1 MALENILKM
10 SAHRRLTQTDRSS
23 QDGRRVSTGIAERF
37 GRILERKNSAAL
49 RCGRDPGDITLMAV
63 TKTHTPEE
71 INEAIAA
78 GATDIGENRVQEL
91 LEKYDKVSPVRWHL
105 IGHLQ
110 TNKVKN
116 IIDKVVMIHSV
127 DSVRLARE
135 IDKRAA
141 AAGKTMDILIEI
153 NSAME
158 ETKSGIA
165 AGDLREITEEITAG
179 CSNVRIR
186 GIMCIPPIVADPEEA
201 RPYFREAHELFETMK
216 TWDLPEDRF
225 SPDTLSMGMSGD
237 FEVAVEEGSTIVRV
251 GSSIFGP
258 RNYR

>member
-1 MALENILKM
+1 MSLNI
-10 SAHRRLTQTDRSS
+10 QDRYR
-23 QDGRRVSTGIAERF
+23 QIE
-37 GRILERKNSAAL
+37 ERKNAAAL
-49 RCGRDPGDITLMAV
+49 RSGRSPQDVTLMAV
-63 TKTHTPEE
+63 TKTHTAAE

-91 LEKYDKVSPVRWHL
+91 LEKYDSVSPVRWHL

-110 TNKVKN
+110 TNKVRN

-127 DSVRLARE
+127 DSIKLAKE
-135 IDKRAA
+135 IDKRAGN
-141 AAGKTMDILIEI
+141 AGIVMDILIEI

-158 ETKSGIA
+158 ETKSGISA
-165 AGDLREITEEITAG
+165 DDLESLVREITTE

-186 GIMCIPPIVADPEEA
+186 GIMCIPPMAAEPEDA
-201 RPYFREAHELFETMK
+201 RPYFREARELFENMK
-216 TWDLPEDRF
+216 TWDLPSDRF
-225 SPDTLSMGMSGD
+225 CPDTLSMGMSGD
-237 FEVAVEEGSTIVRV
+237 FEVAIEEGSTIVRV

>member
-1 MALENILKM
+1 MI
-10 SAHRRLTQTDRSS
+10 
-23 QDGRRVSTGIAERF
+23 TGIAERYKQI
-37 GRILERKNSAAL
+37 RSRKDAAAI
-49 RCGRDPGDITLMAV
+49 RSGRDPEEVVLMAV

-71 INEAIAA
+71 INHAIAA
-78 GATDIGENRVQEL
+78 GATDAGENRVQEL
-91 LEKYDKVSPVRWHL
+91 VEKYDKVDPVRWHL

-110 TNKVKN
+110 TNKVRN

-127 DSVRLARE
+127 DSIRLARE
-135 IDKRAA
+135 INKRAG
-141 AAGKTMDILIEI
+141 AAGLVMDILIEI

-165 AGDLREITEEITAG
+165 AEELEELVRDITSE

-186 GIMCIPPIVADPEEA
+186 GIMCIPPIAVDPEDA
-201 RPYFREAHELFETMK
+201 RPYFREARELFEKMK
-216 TWDLPEDRF
+216 TWDLPSDRF
-225 SPDTLSMGMSGD
+225 CPDTLSMGMSGD
-237 FEVAVEEGSTIVRV
+237 FEVAIEEGATIVRV

>member
-1 MALENILKM
+1 MTIQEKF
-10 SAHRRLTQTDRSS
+10 T
-23 QDGRRVSTGIAERF
+23 E
-37 GRILERKNSAAL
+37 ILERKNAAAI
-49 RCGRDPGDITLMAV
+49 RSGRQPDDVTLLAV
-63 TKTHTPEE
+63 TKTHGADE
-71 INEAIAA
+71 INQAIAA

-91 LEKYDKVSPVRWHL
+91 MEKYDSVSPVRWHL

-127 DSVRLARE
+127 DSLKLAKE
-135 IDKRAA
+135 INKRAES
-141 AAGKTMDILIEI
+141 AGLVMDILIEI

-165 AGDLREITEEITAG
+165 AGDLKELVTEIVSECG
-179 CSNVRIR
+179 NVRVR
-186 GIMCIPPIVADPEEA
+186 GLMCIPPLAVMPEDA
-201 RPYFREAHELFETMK
+201 RPYFREAKTLFEEMK

-225 SPDTLSMGMSGD
+225 LPDVLSMGMSGD
-237 FEVAVEEGSTIVRV
+237 FEVAIEEGSTIVRV

>member
-1 MALENILKM
+1 MNIRERYLEVL
-10 SAHRRLTQTDRSS
+10 DRKNKA
-23 QDGRRVSTGIAERF
+23 AERS
-37 GRILERKNSAAL
+37 GRSPE
-49 RCGRDPGDITLMAV
+49 DVTLLAV
-63 TKTHTPEE
+63 TKTHTAEE
-71 INEAIAA
+71 INEAVDA

-91 LEKYDKVSPVRWHL
+91 LEKYDKVRPVRWHL

-127 DSVRLARE
+127 DSLKLARE
-135 IDKRAA
+135 INKRAA
-141 AAGKTMDILIEI
+141 AADLVMDVLIEI

-165 AGDLREITEEITAG
+165 SEDAEEL
-179 CSNVRIR
+179 VRSIAAECDHVKVR
-186 GIMCIPPIVADPEEA
+186 GLMCIPPLAAVPEEA
-201 RPYFREAHELFETMK
+201 RPYFKAAKELFDRMK
-216 TWDLPEDRF
+216 TWDLPEERF
-225 SPDTLSMGMSGD
+225 SPDVLSMGMSGD
-237 FEVAVEEGSTIVRV
+237 FEVAIEEGSTIVRV

>member
-1 MALENILKM
+1 MIMSLNI
-10 SAHRRLTQTDRSS
+10 TDRYR
-23 QDGRRVSTGIAERF
+23 QVE
-37 GRILERKNSAAL
+37 ERKNAAAI
-49 RCGRDPGDITLMAV
+49 RSGRAPEDVTLMAV
-63 TKTHTPEE
+63 TKTHTAAE
-71 INEAIAA
+71 INEAIDA

-91 LEKYDKVSPVRWHL
+91 LEKYDGVKPVRWHL

-127 DSVRLARE
+127 DSLRLARE
-135 IDKRAA
+135 IDKRAGN
-141 AAGKTMDILIEI
+141 AGIVMDILIEI

-165 AGDLREITEEITAG
+165 AGDLRNLAEEIAAE

-186 GIMCIPPIVADPEEA
+186 GLMCVPPIAEVPEDA
-201 RPYFREAHELFETMK
+201 RPYFREARGLFEEMK
-216 TWDLPEDRF
+216 TWDLPSDRF
-225 SPDTLSMGMSGD
+225 CPDTLSMGMSGD
-237 FEVAVEEGSTIVRV
+237 YEVAIEEGSTIVRV

>member
-1 MALENILKM
+1 MKKEVSIQM
-10 SAHRRLTQTDRSS
+10 SIQ
-23 QDGRRVSTGIAERF
+23 ERYKE
-37 GRILERKNSAAL
+37 ILERKNAAAI
-49 RCGRDPGDITLMAV
+49 RSGRSPEDVTLMAV
-63 TKTHTPEE
+63 TKTHTAAE

-78 GATDIGENRVQEL
+78 GATDAGENRVQEL
-91 LEKYDKVSPVRWHL
+91 LEKYDKTEPVRWHL

-127 DSVRLARE
+127 DSLHLARE
-135 IDKRAA
+135 INKRSA
-141 AAGKTMDILIEI
+141 AAGIVMDILIEI

-165 AGDLREITEEITAG
+165 AGDLRELVTDISEQCG
-179 CSNVRIR
+179 NLRIR
-186 GIMCIPPIVADPEEA
+186 GIMCIPPIAADPEDA
-201 RPYFREAHELFETMK
+201 RPYFRKAKELFEELK
-216 TWDLPEDRF
+216 TWDLPEDRVL
-225 SPDTLSMGMSGD
+225 PDTLSMGMSGD
-237 FEVAVEEGSTIVRV
+237 FEVAIEEGSTIVRV

>member
-1 MALENILKM
+1 MNSNMA
-10 SAHRRLTQTDRSS
+10 D
-23 QDGRRVSTGIAERF
+23 IAERY
-37 GRILERKNSAAL
+37 RQIEERKNAAAL
-49 RCGRDPGDITLMAV
+49 RSGRRPEDVVLMAV
-63 TKTHTPEE
+63 TKTHTADE
-71 INEAIAA
+71 INEAVAA

-91 LEKYDKVSPVRWHL
+91 LEKYDRVNPVRWHL

-110 TNKVKN
+110 TNKVRS

-127 DSVRLARE
+127 DSVRLAKE
-135 IDKRAA
+135 IDKRAGN
-141 AAGKTMDILIEI
+141 AGIVMDILIEI

-165 AGDLREITEEITAG
+165 AEDLRAITEEIAAE

-186 GIMCIPPIVADPEEA
+186 GIMCIPPMAAEPEDA
-201 RPYFREAHELFETMK
+201 RPYFREARELFENMK
-216 TWDLPEDRF
+216 TWDLPEERF
-225 SPDTLSMGMSGD
+225 CPDTLSMGMSGD
-237 FEVAVEEGSTIVRV
+237 FEVAIEEGSTIVRV

>member
-1 MALENILKM
+1 
-10 SAHRRLTQTDRSS
+10 
-23 QDGRRVSTGIAERF
+23 
-37 GRILERKNSAAL
+37 
-49 RCGRDPGDITLMAV
+49 MAV

-71 INEAIAA
+71 INQAIAA
-78 GATDIGENRVQEL
+78 GATDAGENRVQEL
-91 LEKYDKVSPVRWHL
+91 VEKYDKVDPVRWHL

-110 TNKVKN
+110 TNKVRN

-127 DSVRLARE
+127 DSIRLARE
-135 IDKRAA
+135 INKRAG
-141 AAGKTMDILIEI
+141 AAGLVMDILIEI

-165 AGDLREITEEITAG
+165 AEELEELVRDITSE

-186 GIMCIPPIVADPEEA
+186 GIMCIPPIAVDPEDA
-201 RPYFREAHELFETMK
+201 RPYFREARELFEKMK
-216 TWDLPEDRF
+216 TWDLPSDRF
-225 SPDTLSMGMSGD
+225 CPDTLSMGMSGD
-237 FEVAVEEGSTIVRV
+237 FEVAIEEGATIVRV

>member
-1 MALENILKM
+1 MI
-10 SAHRRLTQTDRSS
+10 TD
-23 QDGRRVSTGIAERF
+23 IAERYKQI
-37 GRILERKNSAAL
+37 RSRKDAAAI
-49 RCGRDPGDITLMAV
+49 RSGRDPEEVVLMAV

-71 INEAIAA
+71 INQAIAA
-78 GATDIGENRVQEL
+78 GATDAGENRVQEL
-91 LEKYDKVSPVRWHL
+91 VEKYDKVDPVRWHL

-110 TNKVKN
+110 TNKVRN

-127 DSVRLARE
+127 DSIRLARE
-135 IDKRAA
+135 INKRAG
-141 AAGKTMDILIEI
+141 AAGLVMDILIEI

-165 AGDLREITEEITAG
+165 AEELEELVRDITSE

-186 GIMCIPPIVADPEEA
+186 GIMCIPPIAVDPEDA
-201 RPYFREAHELFETMK
+201 RPYFREARELFEKMK
-216 TWDLPEDRF
+216 TWDLPSDRF
-225 SPDTLSMGMSGD
+225 CPDTLSMGMSGD
-237 FEVAVEEGSTIVRV
+237 FEVASEEGATIVRV

>member
-1 MALENILKM
+1 MI
-10 SAHRRLTQTDRSS
+10 TD
-23 QDGRRVSTGIAERF
+23 IAERYKQI
-37 GRILERKNSAAL
+37 RSRKDAAAI
-49 RCGRDPGDITLMAV
+49 RSGRDPEEVVLMAV

-71 INEAIAA
+71 INQAIAA
-78 GATDIGENRVQEL
+78 GATDAGENRVQEL
-91 LEKYDKVSPVRWHL
+91 VEKYDKVDPVRWHL

-110 TNKVKN
+110 TNKVRN

-127 DSVRLARE
+127 DSIRLARE
-135 IDKRAA
+135 INKRAG
-141 AAGKTMDILIEI
+141 AAGLVMDILIEI

-165 AGDLREITEEITAG
+165 AEELEELVREITSE

-186 GIMCIPPIVADPEEA
+186 GIMCIPPIAVDPEDA
-201 RPYFREAHELFETMK
+201 RPYFREARELFEKMK
-216 TWDLPEDRF
+216 TWDLPSDRF
-225 SPDTLSMGMSGD
+225 CPDTLSMGMSGD
-237 FEVAVEEGSTIVRV
+237 FEVAIEEGATIVRV

>member
-1 MALENILKM
+1 MVNILKT
-10 SAHRRLTQTDRSS
+10 SVRKELTQKTDNFR
-23 QDGRRVSTGIAERF
+23 QDGRRVSTGITERF
-37 GRILERKNSAAL
+37 GRILERKNSAAI
-49 RCGRDPGDITLMAV
+49 RSGRDPQDVTLMAV
-63 TKTHTPEE
+63 TKTHTPDE

-91 LEKYDKVSPVRWHL
+91 LEKYDRVSPVRWHL

-135 IDKRAA
+135 IDKRAG
-141 AAGKTMDILIEI
+141 AAGKCMDILIEI

-165 AGDLREITEEITAG
+165 AGDLRTVTEEITSE

-186 GIMCIPPIVADPEEA
+186 GIMCIPPIAVCPEDA
-201 RPYFREAHELFETMK
+201 RPYFKEARELFEMMK
-216 TWDLPEDRF
+216 TWDFPADRF
-225 SPDTLSMGMSGD
+225 CPDTLSMGMSGD
-237 FEVAVEEGSTIVRV
+237 FEVAIEEGSTIVRV